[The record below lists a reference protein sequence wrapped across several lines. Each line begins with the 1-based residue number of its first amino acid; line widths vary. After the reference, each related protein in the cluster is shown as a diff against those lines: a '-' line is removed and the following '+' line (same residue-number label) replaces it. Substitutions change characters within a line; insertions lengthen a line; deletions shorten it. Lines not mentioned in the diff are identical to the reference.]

1 VSLEDSI
8 AGQVVREGRP
18 QLLLGGLKGTNY
30 EQLAR
35 GGLIGSAMSVPLTV
49 QRRTIGVLNV
59 NRRQG
64 RSNYTESDAQL
75 LHVFASQIA
84 IALQNAQ
91 LYESLR
97 QERDRIIK
105 AQEDVRRELA
115 RDLHDGLIQLLAAI
129 VVTVDHTRS
138 QLAHGRLDAEGIAE

>member
-1 VSLEDSI
+1 ARAFLPDTVSLMLLDENQERLVMVAQRGLSPRAVLGTEVSLEDSI

-75 LHVFASQIA
+75 LHVFA
-84 IALQNAQ
+84 
-91 LYESLR
+91 
-97 QERDRIIK
+97 
-105 AQEDVRRELA
+105 
-115 RDLHDGLIQLLAAI
+115 
-129 VVTVDHTRS
+129 
-138 QLAHGRLDAEGIAE
+138 